1 MRENLSERIDLTVT
15 KSLYSSLLT
24 EADGNK
30 KRIPAIVREKLEAAY
45 MSKEDAKTLQK
56 QNQLIIWLL
65 KDLMVD
71 SVAGT
76 LRMRKIILGMEE
88 SKRKEELAE
97 IREQLDSLY
106 LKFEKYGLEI
116 GLLGDGSR

>member
-1 MRENLSERIDLTVT
+1 MKENLSKRIDLTVT
-15 KSLYSSLLT
+15 KALYSTLLI

-30 KRIPAIVREKLEAAY
+30 KRIPAIVRDKLEASY

-56 QNQLIIWLL
+56 QSQLIIRLL

-71 SVAGT
+71 GVAGT
-76 LRMRKIILGMEE
+76 LRMRKIVLGMEDA
-88 SKRKEELAE
+88 KRKEELAE

-106 LKFEKYGLEI
+106 LKFEKYGAEI
-116 GLLGDGSR
+116 GL